1 MLEIGLVALTLADA
15 AGVLVALYWGGLIIG
30 GGLLLISA
38 LGGIGGHADV
48 DAGTSFDVDAHA
60 GLDVDTHAGI
70 GDTSGTDLH
79 ADLAHAVHAAHGGAA
94 ALSTWFSI
102 RFVVFFLAL
111 FGAMGVILTHL
122 STLGVVTTLVVALA
136 SGMVVGQIVHHV
148 FRAIRRTSGDSTPQP
163 ADYVNKLARVTIAV
177 VPPDQGEIA
186 LQVRGGEH
194 YVPAA
199 IGGLPRRFNIGDE
212 VVVIGYRAGVA
223 SVVSREEF
231 EQRAR

>member
-1 MLEIGLVALTLADA
+1 MFEIGLVTLILANA
-15 AGVLVALYWGGLIIG
+15 ASVLLALYWGGLIIG

-60 GLDVDTHAGI
+60 CLDVDTHAGI
-70 GDTSGTDLH
+70 GDTGGTDLH
-79 ADLAHAVHAAHGGAA
+79 ADLAHAAHGGAA

-111 FGAMGVILTHL
+111 FGAIGVILTHL
-122 STLGVVTTLVVALA
+122 TTLGSITTLVAALLA
-136 SGMVVGQIVHHV
+136 GLVVGQVVHQV

-186 LQVRGGEH
+186 LQVRGAEH
-194 YVPAA
+194 YVPAV